1 MMTRF
6 DFAHT
11 GPICLFLVVSVL
23 TLPACASKPIIDSKG
38 VDMVQYQ
45 ADLEDCVLVAE
56 QVQTG
61 NMVAKSA
68 GAGAA
73 VGAAFGV
80 VTSVIT
86 GDASAIGYSA
96 AYGGVSGGAGGAFQA
111 DEEKALVIKNCLR
124 NRGYVVLN

>member
-1 MMTRF
+1 MAINSMIRKF
-6 DFAHT
+6 FVV
-11 GPICLFLVVSVL
+11 FLVSLLL
-23 TLPACASKPIIDSKG
+23 TACASKPIVDTKG

-45 ADLEDCVLVAE
+45 EDLQDCAEIAE
-56 QVQTG
+56 QVDTTNQ
-61 NMVAKSA
+61 VAKSA
-68 GAGAA
+68 AAGAA

-96 AYGGVSGGAGGAFQA
+96 AYGGVGGGSAGAFEA
-111 DEEKALVIKNCLR
+111 DDEKAMVIKNCLR

>member
-1 MMTRF
+1 MKSFNLNKTR
-6 DFAHT
+6 
-11 GPICLFLVVSVL
+11 LRSLLVVVSVL
-23 TLPACASKPIIDSKG
+23 TLPACASKPIIDPKG

-61 NMVAKSA
+61 STVAKSA

-80 VTSVIT
+80 VTAVMT
-86 GDASAIGYSA
+86 GDASEIGYSA
-96 AYGGVSGGAGGAFQA
+96 AYGGVAGGSGGAFEA
-111 DEEKALVIKNCLR
+111 DDEKAQVIKNCLR
-124 NRGYVVLN
+124 NRGYAVLN

>member
-1 MMTRF
+1 MSKCFVVQFR
-6 DFAHT
+6 
-11 GPICLFLVVSVL
+11 LVCTLVILSAL
-23 TLPACASKPIIDSKG
+23 LPACASKPIIDTAG

-56 QVQTG
+56 QVETG
-61 NMVAKSA
+61 KTIAKSA

-96 AYGGVSGGAGGAFQA
+96 AYGGVAGGTSGAFKA
-111 DEEKALVIKNCLR
+111 DDEKAMVIKNCLR
-124 NRGYVVLN
+124 NRGYSILN

>member
-1 MMTRF
+1 MEKILLNRTRLAWPLIAMVF
-6 DFAHT
+6 
-11 GPICLFLVVSVL
+11 FLA
-23 TLPACASKPIIDSKG
+23 ACASKPIIDSKG

-45 ADLEDCVLVAE
+45 ADLEDCALVAQ
-56 QVQTG
+56 QVETG
-61 NMVAKSA
+61 KTVAKST

-96 AYGGVSGGAGGAFQA
+96 AYGAVGGGASGALKA
-111 DEEKALVIKNCLR
+111 DDEKAQVIKNCLR
-124 NRGYVVLN
+124 NRGYAVLN

>member
-1 MMTRF
+1 MGRSCF
-6 DFAHT
+6 SRET
-11 GPICLFLVVSVL
+11 GLACSVIL
-23 TLPACASKPIIDSKG
+23 LLSACASKPIIDPKG

-61 NMVAKSA
+61 KTIAKSA

-73 VGAAFGV
+73 AGAALGV

-96 AYGGVSGGAGGAFQA
+96 AYGGVGGGTAGAFEA
-111 DEEKALVIKNCLR
+111 DNEKAQIIKNCLR
-124 NRGYVVLN
+124 NRGYAVLN

>member
-1 MMTRF
+1 MKKSTYLNKIRL
-6 DFAHT
+6 
-11 GPICLFLVVSVL
+11 ICSLMVVSALV
-23 TLPACASKPIIDSKG
+23 LPACASKPIIDSQG

-61 NMVAKSA
+61 NTIARSA

-96 AYGGVSGGAGGAFQA
+96 AYGGVGGGASGALKA
-111 DEEKALVIKNCLR
+111 DDEKAQVIKNCLR
-124 NRGYVVLN
+124 NRGYAVLN

>member
-1 MMTRF
+1 MKFGSLIRKV
-6 DFAHT
+6 
-11 GPICLFLVVSVL
+11 LVGCSVGL
-23 TLPACASKPIIDSKG
+23 LLSACASKPIIDSKG

-61 NMVAKSA
+61 QQIAKSA

-86 GDASAIGYSA
+86 GDTSAIGYSA
-96 AYGGVSGGAGGAFQA
+96 AYGAVGGGSTGAFKA
-111 DEEKALVIKNCLR
+111 DDEKAYVIKNCLR
-124 NRGYVVLN
+124 NRGYSVLN